1 MNLCPCGYV
10 SDFKHQCGC
19 SEERIARYSRKLS
32 GLLLDRIDLI
42 IGVLALSQ
50 TELLQGEDDAP
61 NWGQLRER
69 IQRCRQLQIDRAGR
83 LNADLLLAQI
93 QACCPMGD
101 EQRRQLAATMDK
113 LSMSARATHRVI
125 KMARTIADY

>member
-1 MNLCPCGYV
+1 MNLCSCGYV

-50 TELLQGEDDAP
+50 T
-61 NWGQLRER
+61 
-69 IQRCRQLQIDRAGR
+69 
-83 LNADLLLAQI
+83 
-93 QACCPMGD
+93 
-101 EQRRQLAATMDK
+101 
-113 LSMSARATHRVI
+113 
-125 KMARTIADY
+125 